1 MKNIRTVRLRDLEI
15 GAGRPKIIVPIVAET
30 AHGIIEK
37 AQEILSYTVDLVEW
51 RVDHYEDALD
61 TPKLLATLKELRS
74 VLGETPIL
82 VTARTRE
89 EGGAL
94 DIDMDTYTALNTAV
108 ARSGDAD
115 IIDVQ
120 IFAGDEVVRKN
131 IDAIHAAGCKVVG
144 SYHCFDGT
152 PDKADLVRRMR
163 KAQDMGADIPKAA
176 VMPKCTADVL
186 TLLEATREMHEEYAD
201 RPIITMS
208 MGSGVISRLS
218 GEYFGSA
225 ATFGMVGQA
234 SAPGQI
240 PCGQLSAVL
249 SILHQALAPQ
259 S

>member
-1 MKNIRTVRLRDLEI
+1 MGNIRTVRLRDVEI
-15 GAGRPKIIVPIVAET
+15 GTGRPKIIVPIVAKT
-30 AHGIIEK
+30 AHEIIEK
-37 AQEILSYTVDLVEW
+37 AREILSCAVDFVEW
-51 RVDHYEDALD
+51 RVDFYEDAAD
-61 TPKLLATLKELRS
+61 TPKVLATLKELRS
-74 VLGETPIL
+74 VLGEMPIL

-94 DIDMDTYTALNTAV
+94 DINMDAYTALNTAV
-108 ARSGDAD
+108 AQSGDAD

-152 PDKADLVRRMR
+152 PDKADLVRRLR

-186 TLLEATREMHEEYAD
+186 TLLDATREMHEEYAD

-208 MGSGVISRLS
+208 MGGGVISRLS
-218 GEYFGSA
+218 GECFGSA
-225 ATFGMVGQA
+225 ATFGMIGQA